1 MKIRIRFSKDGEMR
15 YIGHL
20 DIMRYFQKAFR
31 RTGFDM
37 VFTQGFHPHHILSF
51 ASPLGLGLTSEG
63 EYMDVEMNSSGS
75 SQEMIDALN
84 AQMAD
89 GIRIL
94 SFRRLPDDVKT
105 NAMASLKAARYT
117 ADITGDILTAFT
129 AAGPEEAL
137 RRFLEHEHI
146 VVTYDT
152 KRSTVELDIRP
163 MIYELTYA
171 EGHFEIFAA
180 AGSSA
185 NLRPEMLL
193 DELFKDAGME
203 LTASGAFRDGTLEIR
218 RIDMYTASGDGLISL
233 DAVGTPV

>member
-63 EYMDVEMNSSGS
+63 EYMDVEMNSSAG

-84 AQMAD
+84 AQMAE

-94 SFRRLPDDVKT
+94 SFKRLPDDVKT
-105 NAMASLKAARYT
+105 NAMASLKAARYQVT
-117 ADITGDILTAFT
+117 LSGDIL
-129 AAGPEEAL
+129 EEWESADPSASL
-137 RRFLEHEHI
+137 DRYLAQEHI
-146 VVTYDT
+146 ILTYDT
-152 KRSTVELDIRP
+152 KRSTVEMDIRP
-163 MIYELTYA
+163 MIYELTYS
-171 EGHFEIFAA
+171 GGTFGIFAA
-180 AGSSA
+180 SGSSA
-185 NLRPEMLL
+185 NLRPEVLL
-193 DELFKDAGME
+193 DSLFAASGMTQ
-203 LTASGAFRDGTLEIR
+203 TASGAFREGTLQIR
-218 RIDMYTASGDGLISL
+218 RIDMYTESDGRLISL
-233 DAVGTPV
+233 DEVGEDL